1 MKRRLL
7 AVLGFAT
14 GVLAGSVV
22 LRRRFGKRRDRVEV
36 YFDDGG
42 MVSYVDGSVEA
53 SPLLDAARDALNA
66 ARSSR

>member
-1 MKRRLL
+1 MRRRLL
-7 AVLGFAT
+7 TVLGFAT

-22 LRRRFGKRRDRVEV
+22 LRRRFGKRRDRVDV

-42 MVSYVDGSVEA
+42 MVSYADGSAEA

-66 ARSSR
+66 ARP

>member
-7 AVLGFAT
+7 ALLGFAT

-36 YFDDGG
+36 YFDDGA
-42 MVSYVDGSVEA
+42 MVAYADGAPEA
-53 SPLLDAARDALNA
+53 SPLLDAARDALDA
-66 ARSSR
+66 AR

>member
-7 AVLGFAT
+7 ALLGFAT

-22 LRRRFGKRRDRVEV
+22 LRRRFGRRRDRIDV

-42 MVSYVDGSVEA
+42 MVSYAEGAAEA
-53 SPLLDAARDALNA
+53 EPLLDAARDALNA
-66 ARSSR
+66 ARP

>member
-1 MKRRLL
+1 MRRRLL
-7 AVLGFAT
+7 ALFGFAT

-36 YFDDGG
+36 YFDDGA
-42 MVSYVDGSVEA
+42 MVSYTDGAVEA

-66 ARSSR
+66 ARS

>member
-7 AVLGFAT
+7 GLLGFAT

-22 LRRRFGKRRDRVEV
+22 LRRRFGKARDRIDL
-36 YFDDGG
+36 YFDDGS
-42 MVSYVDGSVEA
+42 MVSYADGSAEA

-66 ARSSR
+66 ARSPQ